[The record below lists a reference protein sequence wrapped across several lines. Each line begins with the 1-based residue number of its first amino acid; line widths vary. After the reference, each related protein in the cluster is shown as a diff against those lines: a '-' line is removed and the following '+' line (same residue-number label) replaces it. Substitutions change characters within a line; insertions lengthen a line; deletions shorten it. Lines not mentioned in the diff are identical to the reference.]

1 MSVSIMKKLTVLA
14 PERDA
19 DAIVRRLVRLRCVEL
34 GTTAAEDGDLLRVNC
49 DTAKAEAEERI
60 RKVSDAI
67 SVLNGYTEEAKGW
80 LGQKKAPDAAAFRQS
95 GAYDETWS
103 VVNET
108 LTLRDRVEA
117 GKTEEAHLRDRF
129 HALRPWA
136 ERYSSPLDESGTDS
150 CGVWLGTVPAR
161 IPLSQISDSLHDL
174 HVGVEDVG
182 SDENVTYL
190 SLVYLKEDEAALNRV
205 LGELEFVRA
214 DFAAAGLT
222 GTARECIR
230 DLRARRKEVREER
243 TQDTARLKEL
253 GSKVS
258 DLEALYDIEMNDLIT
273 AQEKA
278 KLVST
283 GACVMLEGWVP
294 AARADKVSAAL
305 DRQFCAYDLTE
316 PAEEDEPP
324 VLLKNNGYASNF
336 EWVVA
341 MYSYPKYGTY
351 DPTFIMSIFYFFIFG
366 LMFADVG
373 YGLILILGGLLLPK
387 VLHMKDSM
395 RRMFN
400 MFGYCGFSSV
410 IMGVLFGGWFGD
422 LPYALMVNIGQ
433 SFPTTE
439 AAKAAFPL
447 FDGLWV
453 NPINDPMTFLII
465 SLGMGAIHLVAG
477 MAVKFVLLCKEKKV
491 FEAIFGIASWWVIF
505 AGIAVLALVNKTVGF
520 IVMGVGALMIICTAG
535 REEKNPLMK
544 FAKGLLGLYDIINYA
559 SDLLSYSRILALGLT
574 SVVIAQVFN
583 LLATMVGP
591 TVVGIIVMIVVLV
604 IGHILNI
611 AINVLGAFVHTS
623 RLQYLEFF
631 GKFFEDGGR
640 GFKPALPSETY
651 TALSDDGPDA

>member
-19 DAIVRRLVRLRCVEL
+19 DTLVRKLIRQKCVEI
-34 GTTAAEDGDLLRVNC
+34 TSNPAEDGEMLRLNC
-49 DTAKAEAEERI
+49 DNAKAEAEERI
-60 RKVSDAI
+60 RQVSEAV
-67 SVLNGYTEEAKGW
+67 SVLDGYTAEAKQWAGSR
-80 LGQKKAPDAAAFRQS
+80 QAPDADEFRKS
-95 GAYDETWS
+95 GAYDRAWE
-103 VVNET
+103 VVKET
-108 LTLRDRVEA
+108 LALRDELEA
-117 GKTEEAHLRDRF
+117 GRTENAHLRDRF
-129 HALRPWA
+129 QSLRPWA
-136 ERYSSPLDESGTDS
+136 ERYDAPLGDTDTDT
-150 CGVWLGTVPAR
+150 CAVWLGTVPAR
-161 IPLSQISDSLHDL
+161 VPLSAVNDRLHEL
-174 HVGVEDVG
+174 HAGVEEVG
-182 SDENVTYL
+182 SDENATYL
-190 SLVYLKEDEAALNRV
+190 SLVFLREDEAEINRALT
-205 LGELEFVRA
+205 EFEFVRA
-214 DFAAAGLT
+214 DFASQGLT
-222 GTARECIR
+222 GTPRECIR
-230 DLRARRKEVREER
+230 DIREKRKALRDEQEAG
-243 TQDTARLKEL
+243 TARMKKLASEV
-253 GSKVS
+253 GSV
-258 DLEALYDIEMNDLIT
+258 ETLYDIEMNTLIA
-273 AQEKA
+273 AQEKS

-283 GACVMLEGWVP
+283 DLCVMLEGWVP
-294 AARADKVSAAL
+294 AARAEKVAACL
-305 DRQFCAYDLTE
+305 DRQSCAYDME
-316 PAEEDEPP
+316 DPAEDDDPP

-373 YGLILILGGLLLPK
+373 YGLILILGGLILPK

-395 RRMFN
+395 RRAFN

-422 LPYALMVNIGQ
+422 LPYALMVNIFK
-433 SFPTTE
+433 SFETTE
-439 AAKAAFPL
+439 AAKAAYPL

-491 FEAIFGIASWWVIF
+491 FEAVFEIGSWWVIF
-505 AGIAVLALVNKTVGF
+505 AGIAVLALVSKTWGF
-520 IVMGVGALMIICTAG
+520 VIMGVGALMIICTAG
-535 REEKNPLMK
+535 RAEKNPFMK
-544 FAKGLLGLYDIINYA
+544 FAKGLLGLYDIVNYA

-591 TVVGIIVMIVVLV
+591 TFFGIIAMIVVLI
-604 IGHILNI
+604 IGHLLNI

-631 GKFFEDGGR
+631 GKFFTDGGR
-640 GFKPALPSETY
+640 GFSPAMPSETY
-651 TALSDDGPDA
+651 TATDDSSDA